1 MELVSG
7 PFCDEVFDILS
18 AILIRTKIL
27 LQTVFWNALFQVV
40 ISVSVATLVTA
51 DFSAIWRSL

>member
-1 MELVSG
+1 MYIPLRIASSVCIAVFKLFMELVSG

-27 LQTVFWNALFQVV
+27 L
-40 ISVSVATLVTA
+40 
-51 DFSAIWRSL
+51 

>member
-1 MELVSG
+1 MYIPLRIASSVCIAVFKLFMELISG

-27 LQTVFWNALFQVV
+27 LQTVF
-40 ISVSVATLVTA
+40 
-51 DFSAIWRSL
+51 